1 VTRSRVL
8 VVVERVK
15 DVERRDRLV
24 TVELCPRAGE
34 TPETPIPRRMLASLI
49 TSDPAAV
56 PNANGLAAN
65 GSDRLGLLDCPQI
78 NARLVRIG
86 AAGPKA

>member
-1 VTRSRVL
+1 VKH
-8 VVVERVK
+8 VEC
-15 DVERRDRLV
+15 RDRLV
-24 TVELCPRAGE
+24 TVELRPRAGE

-56 PNANGLAAN
+56 SNANGLAAN

-78 NARLVRIG
+78 DARLVRIG